1 MKKYLLTITIL
12 LAGAALFSSCN
23 EDEEIIPTGDYSPIR
38 GGFPQGTTSYDS
50 LIYDIK
56 QEFGVYLLYKD
67 ITEEDLNRDWVS
79 VGTGDIYVGGYEDER
94 NDRSWNLPQEHLPF
108 YVDYFYNYIFP
119 NISREFAYSSFP
131 IKIYMIHN
139 LRTEPRDFGEDSG
152 ENVGGGTESG
162 DPYKSIKLG
171 NFDNWA
177 ISFKEEIINGEDTEY
192 ALKQQRC
199 IFMLQAIYNA
209 MDKGEITSPDEFW
222 TGFDFSEDK
231 KIEHNDESKENYKY
245 KLGLVDDIYDH
256 YATTGRATEVWNYK
270 TYIIHFNYWA
280 KNNKDNNLFNAYIKN
295 AMWLTPD
302 EFEARY
308 PKVLYPML
316 TEKYEITVKYMKEQY
331 GIDLQGIAYGI
342 KNKD

>member
-1 MKKYLLTITIL
+1 MKKYLLTITII
-12 LAGAALFSSCN
+12 LAGLVSFSACN
-23 EDEEIIPTGDYSPIR
+23 EDEEIVPSGNYSPIR
-38 GGFPQGTTSYDS
+38 GGFPQGTTKYDS

-56 QEFGVYLLYKD
+56 QEYGVYLIYKD

-79 VGTGDIYVGGYEDER
+79 VGTGDLYVAGYEDER
-94 NDRSWNLPQEHLPF
+94 DFRAWNLPQEHLPF
-108 YVDYFYNYIFP
+108 YVNYFYNYIFP
-119 NISREFAYSSFP
+119 NISHDFAKSSFP
-131 IKIYMIHN
+131 VKIYMIHN

-152 ENVGGGTESG
+152 ENVGGGTGST

-177 ISFKEEIINGEDTEY
+177 ISFKEEVINGEDTEY

-231 KIEHNDESKENYKY
+231 TIDQDPSKDNYKY
-245 KLGLVDDIYDH
+245 KLGFIDDIYDH
-256 YATTGRATEVWNYK
+256 YATTGRTDEVWNYK
-270 TYIIHFNYWA
+270 TYIIHTYNWA
-280 KNNKDNNLFNAYIKN
+280 KGNKDNNLFNAYIKN
-295 AMWLTPD
+295 AMWLTPE
-302 EFEARY
+302 EFEVRY
-308 PKVLYPML
+308 PKSLYPML
-316 TEKYEITVKYMKEQY
+316 TEKYEITVKHMKEQY

-342 KNKD
+342 KKQ